1 MCYYF
6 VIAKCGHVGKGKYID
21 VIFPIMAETKKEASQ
36 MVLLKPKV
44 KKQLSNAISSVFEVS
59 KEEFDEQMNI
69 NKDDIYIHSHCKQ
82 EIKEIL
88 SSDKIQILPKK
99 KQYKNSFEFNSKID
113 KVNYYNKKEKMKNMY
128 LD

>member
-69 NKDDIYIHSHCKQ
+69 NKEDIYIHSHCKQ

-88 SSDKIQILPKK
+88 NSDKIQILPKK

-113 KVNYYNKKEKMKNMY
+113 KVIYYNKKEKIKNMY

>member
-44 KKQLSNAISSVFEVS
+44 KKQLSNVISSVFEVS
-59 KEEFDEQMNI
+59 KEEFDKQINI
-69 NKDDIYIHSHCKQ
+69 NKEDIYIHSHCKQ
-82 EIKEIL
+82 EIKEL
-88 SSDKIQILPKK
+88 LNSDKIQILPKK
-99 KQYKNSFEFNSKID
+99 KQYKNSFEFNSKKD
-113 KVNYYNKKEKMKNMY
+113 KVNYYNKKEKIKNMY

>member
-36 MVLLKPKV
+36 IVLLKPKV
-44 KKQLSNAISSVFEVS
+44 KKQLSNAISFVFEVS
-59 KEEFDEQMNI
+59 KEKFDEQMNI
-69 NKDDIYIHSHCKQ
+69 NKEDIYIHSHCKQ

-88 SSDKIQILPKK
+88 NSDKIQILPKK

-113 KVNYYNKKEKMKNMY
+113 KVNYYYKKEKIKNMY
-128 LD
+128 ME

>member
-6 VIAKCGHVGKGKYID
+6 VIAKCGHVGKGKYIN
-21 VIFPIMAETKKEASQ
+21 VVFPIMADTKKEASQ

-59 KEEFDEQMNI
+59 KEEFDKQINI

-88 SSDKIQILPKK
+88 NSDKVQILPKK

-113 KVNYYNKKEKMKNMY
+113 KVNYYNKKEKIKNMY

>member
-6 VIAKCGHVGKGKYID
+6 VIAKCGHVGKEKYID

-44 KKQLSNAISSVFEVS
+44 KKQLSNAISSIFEVS
-59 KEEFDEQMNI
+59 KEEFDKQINI
-69 NKDDIYIHSHCKQ
+69 NKEDIYIHSHCKQ

-88 SSDKIQILPKK
+88 NSDKVQILPKK

-113 KVNYYNKKEKMKNMY
+113 KVNYYNKKEKIKNMY
-128 LD
+128 MD

>member
-21 VIFPIMAETKKEASQ
+21 VIFPIMAEMKKEASQ

-44 KKQLSNAISSVFEVS
+44 KKQLSNAISFVFEVS
-59 KEEFDEQMNI
+59 KEKFDEQMNI
-69 NKDDIYIHSHCKQ
+69 NKKDIYIHSHCKK

-88 SSDKIQILPKK
+88 NSDKIQSLPKK
-99 KQYKNSFEFNSKID
+99 KQYENSFEFNSKID
-113 KVNYYNKKEKMKNMY
+113 KVIYYNKKEKIKNMY
-128 LD
+128 MD

>member
-88 SSDKIQILPKK
+88 NSDKIQSLPKK
-99 KQYKNSFEFNSKID
+99 KLYKNTFEFNSKID
-113 KVNYYNKKEKMKNMY
+113 KVNYYNKKEKIKNLYM
-128 LD
+128 D

>member
-59 KEEFDEQMNI
+59 KEEFDKQINI
-69 NKDDIYIHSHCKQ
+69 NKDDIYIHSHCKK
-82 EIKEIL
+82 EIKKIL
-88 SSDKIQILPKK
+88 NSDKIQILPKK

-113 KVNYYNKKEKMKNMY
+113 KVNYYNKKEKIKNMY
-128 LD
+128 MD

>member
-21 VIFPIMAETKKEASQ
+21 VIFPIMAETKKEASK

-82 EIKEIL
+82 EIKEL
-88 SSDKIQILPKK
+88 LNSDKIQSLPKK
-99 KQYKNSFEFNSKID
+99 KLYKNFFEFNSKKD
-113 KVNYYNKKEKMKNMY
+113 KVIYYNKKEKIKNMY
-128 LD
+128 MD

>member
-69 NKDDIYIHSHCKQ
+69 NKEDIYIHSHYKQ

-88 SSDKIQILPKK
+88 NSDKIQILPKK

-113 KVNYYNKKEKMKNMY
+113 KVNYYNKKEKIKNMY

>member
-6 VIAKCGHVGKGKYID
+6 VIAKCGHVGKGKYIN
-21 VIFPIMAETKKEASQ
+21 VVFPIMADTKKEASQ

-59 KEEFDEQMNI
+59 KEEFDKQINI

-88 SSDKIQILPKK
+88 NSDKVQILPKK

-113 KVNYYNKKEKMKNMY
+113 KVNYYNKKEKIKNMY
-128 LD
+128 MD

>member
-21 VIFPIMAETKKEASQ
+21 VIFPIMAKTKKDASQ

-59 KEEFDEQMNI
+59 KEEFDKQINI

-88 SSDKIQILPKK
+88 NSDKVQILPKK

-113 KVNYYNKKEKMKNMY
+113 KVNYYNKKEKIKNMY

>member
-59 KEEFDEQMNI
+59 KEEFDKQINI
-69 NKDDIYIHSHCKQ
+69 NKEDIYIHSHCKQ

-88 SSDKIQILPKK
+88 NSDKIQILPKK

-113 KVNYYNKKEKMKNMY
+113 KVNYYNKKEKIKNMY
-128 LD
+128 MD

>member
-88 SSDKIQILPKK
+88 NSDKIQSLPKK
-99 KQYKNSFEFNSKID
+99 KLYKNTFEFNSKID
-113 KVNYYNKKEKMKNMY
+113 KVNYYNKKEKIKNMY
-128 LD
+128 MD

>member
-88 SSDKIQILPKK
+88 NSDKIQILPKK
-99 KQYKNSFEFNSKID
+99 KLYKNTFEFNSKKD
-113 KVNYYNKKEKMKNMY
+113 KVIYYNKKEKIKNMY
-128 LD
+128 MD

>member
-44 KKQLSNAISSVFEVS
+44 KKTI
-59 KEEFDEQMNI
+59 I
-69 NKDDIYIHSHCKQ
+69 
-82 EIKEIL
+82 
-88 SSDKIQILPKK
+88 
-99 KQYKNSFEFNSKID
+99 
-113 KVNYYNKKEKMKNMY
+113 
-128 LD
+128 

>member
-44 KKQLSNAISSVFEVS
+44 KKQLSNAISSIFEVS

-69 NKDDIYIHSHCKQ
+69 NKEDIYIHSHCKQ

-88 SSDKIQILPKK
+88 NSDKIQILPKK

-113 KVNYYNKKEKMKNMY
+113 KVNYYNKKEKIKNMY
-128 LD
+128 MD

>member
-21 VIFPIMAETKKEASQ
+21 VVFPIMAETKKEASQ

-59 KEEFDEQMNI
+59 KEEFDKQINI
-69 NKDDIYIHSHCKQ
+69 NKEDIYIHSHCKQ

-88 SSDKIQILPKK
+88 NSDKIQILPKK

-113 KVNYYNKKEKMKNMY
+113 KVIYYYKKEKIKNMY
-128 LD
+128 MD

>member
-44 KKQLSNAISSVFEVS
+44 KKQLSNAISSIFEVS
-59 KEEFDEQMNI
+59 KEEFDKQINI
-69 NKDDIYIHSHCKQ
+69 NKEDIYIHSQCMLLNVVDLHC
-82 EIKEIL
+82 
-88 SSDKIQILPKK
+88 
-99 KQYKNSFEFNSKID
+99 
-113 KVNYYNKKEKMKNMY
+113 NY
-128 LD
+128 